1 MEETKMKNGI
11 RAFLVTAAVLS
22 LATLSVQYAFASITL
37 NGTVPTGQAGLVV
50 IPANKQPKSSGVL
63 KFKFSAPT
71 AGAYAFNFCIGPA
84 SNPCG
89 LPTSYVVVVPG
100 GEERLAVVDAS
111 FFVNKVLTVSQG
123 TNAPLPFSV
132 TIE

>member
-1 MEETKMKNGI
+1 MKNAI
-11 RAFLVTAAVLS
+11 RLFVAAIAVLS
-22 LATLSVQYAFASITL
+22 LVTLSIQDAFASITL

-50 IPANKQPKSSGVL
+50 IQANKQPKSSGVL

-111 FFVNKVLTVSQG
+111 FFINKVLTVSQG
-123 TNAPLPFSV
+123 TNNPLPFSV